1 MIGATH
7 AAIGALA
14 GIGVKGTTASIGAG
28 VIGSLLPDVDK
39 KNTTIGNWLGF
50 LALPFRLIF
59 KHRGGTHT
67 LLSCL
72 LFSSIF
78 FIIFKDL
85 FLTLSFFAGFFL
97 HLLADG
103 FTATGVKPFLPFS
116 DYKIFELPKWATFKV
131 NGHKEYLLLVV
142 LILGLAMGG
151 LK

>member
-7 AAIGALA
+7 AAIGALV
-14 GIGVKGTTASIGAG
+14 GMGVKGTTASIGAG

-50 LALPFRLIF
+50 LALPFRMFL
-59 KHRGGTHT
+59 KHRGATHT
-67 LLSCL
+67 FLGCL
-72 LFSSIF
+72 IFSSIF
-78 FIIFKDL
+78 FIIFKDF
-85 FLTLSFFAGFFL
+85 FLTLSFFTGFFL

-131 NGHKEYLLLVV
+131 NGHKEYLLLALLV
-142 LILGLAMGG
+142 LGLAMGG